1 MQDMAE
7 TSVCTC
13 ICSSRYAYIRQPG
26 EFGQGGEKSNTYSP
40 GLDLLA
46 VPFSKYAQITQLTSV
61 LLSTNMANLILGS
74 FAHHNRNVK
83 IPH

>member
-1 MQDMAE
+1 MAE

-26 EFGQGGEKSNTYSP
+26 EFGQGDEKSKNTYSP

-46 VPFSKYAQITQLTSV
+46 VPFSKYAQITQFTFV
-61 LLSTNMANLILGS
+61 LLSTNMASVILAS
-74 FAHHNRNVK
+74 FAHHKENGK